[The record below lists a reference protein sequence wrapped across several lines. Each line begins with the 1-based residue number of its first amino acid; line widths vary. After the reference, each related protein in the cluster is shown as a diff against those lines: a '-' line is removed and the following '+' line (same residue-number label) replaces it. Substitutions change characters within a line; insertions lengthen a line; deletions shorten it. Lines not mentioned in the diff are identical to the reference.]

1 MKKLSNKGFAISSIL
16 YSIMVLF
23 LMLLL
28 SILGILGSR
37 KATLDRTKKDIL
49 DELNSNYLSNRFVFE
64 HRNITV
70 VNGGNKDDIVYAL
83 MDGVSATDEN
93 GNLIPK
99 ENISYDLDVDTIE
112 NRDYVVTYTALNN
125 QKTITGTRTI
135 TFTDIQTV
143 NTYSYTGNVQ
153 NFSPKYDGN
162 YKIELWGSQSNTG
175 DKTKGNYTR
184 GNILLN
190 TLNTLYVYVGAQNNT
205 FNTGNII
212 NAESTKTNIGGNTD
226 VRLSNGNWNDFESL
240 KSRIMLAPS
249 GGTIEQPFISGYDGC
264 NSISQSSVE
273 SNIIYTGQSIHYSG
287 YKFNNAI
294 IYGSN
299 EEMPNHDGTGK
310 ITGNNGNGYAKI
322 SLIYYY

>member
-1 MKKLSNKGFAISSIL
+1 MKKLNNKGFAISSIL

-49 DELNSNYLSNRFVFE
+49 DELNSNYLSNRFVFV

-70 VNGGNKDDIVYAL
+70 VNSGNKDDIVYAL
-83 MDGVSATDEN
+83 MDGVSALDEN
-93 GNLIPK
+93 GNPIPK
-99 ENISYDLDVDTIE
+99 ENISYDLDIDTIE
-112 NRDYVVTYTALNN
+112 NRDYVVTYTATNN
-125 QKTITGTRTI
+125 QKTIIGTRTI
-135 TFTDIQTV
+135 TFTDMQTV

-153 NFSPKYDGN
+153 TFNPKYDGN

-175 DKTKGNYTR
+175 EKTNGNYTR
-184 GNILLN
+184 GNILLSTVN
-190 TLNTLYVYVGAQNNT
+190 TLHVYVGSQTNT

-226 VRLSNGNWNDFESL
+226 IRLEDGNWNDFNSL

-249 GGTIEQPFISGYDGC
+249 GGTIEEAYISGYDGC
-264 NSISQSSVE
+264 NSISQESTE
-273 SNIIYTGQSIHYSG
+273 SNITYTDQSIHYSG
-287 YKFNNAI
+287 YKFNNAVN
-294 IYGSN
+294 YNSN
-299 EEMPNHDGTGK
+299 EEMPNHNGTGK
-310 ITGNNGNGYAKI
+310 ITGNTGNGFAKI